1 MSPIAGRYQTRNT
14 RRRFVMHIV
23 DLMSKRLMVR
33 VTALVRMTRALTLVA
48 LLGGSVAGCPDGGV
62 NITTPANPC
71 GTGTRL
77 VKGACLLLFDGV
89 YIGPFSGT
97 KTIVGFNGSTNVSA
111 TLNLTVTNGSLIRA
125 AFDGVPFAENVGVTN
140 SGPGISNT
148 LRSEEHTSELQSRQ
162 YLVCR
167 LLLEKKK
174 KRISCEVELVVRLAV
189 TANAG

>member
-1 MSPIAGRYQTRNT
+1 
-14 RRRFVMHIV
+14 MHIV

-148 LRSEEHTSELQSRQ
+148 LTWPVGVPNPDPRAPCSFHMTGTFRSGTALGNTASGSWSYDNGSGCSGGGTWQ
-162 YLVCR
+162 
-167 LLLEKKK
+167 
-174 KRISCEVELVVRLAV
+174 
-189 TANAG
+189 ANAP

>member
-71 GTGTRL
+71 GTGTPL
-77 VKGACLLLFDGV
+77 VEGACLLLLHRVDIRPIFRN
-89 YIGPFSGT
+89 
-97 KTIVGFNGSTNVSA
+97 KTIAWV
-111 TLNLTVTNGSLIRA
+111 
-125 AFDGVPFAENVGVTN
+125 
-140 SGPGISNT
+140 
-148 LRSEEHTSELQSRQ
+148 
-162 YLVCR
+162 Y
-167 LLLEKKK
+167 
-174 KRISCEVELVVRLAV
+174 AV
-189 TANAG
+189 

>member
-77 VKGACLLLFDGV
+77 VKGACLLPFDGV
-89 YIGPFSGT
+89 YIRPFSGT
-97 KTIVGFNGSTNVSA
+97 KAIRWFNQSNQRA
-111 TLNLTVTNGSLIRA
+111 RTLNLTATNDR
-125 AFDGVPFAENVGVTN
+125 
-140 SGPGISNT
+140 
-148 LRSEEHTSELQSRQ
+148 
-162 YLVCR
+162 
-167 LLLEKKK
+167 
-174 KRISCEVELVVRLAV
+174 
-189 TANAG
+189 